1 MTVAKCTMCKA
12 EHPNLNFYLF
22 NGFDNPDIIFHLDWC
37 ESCELEEGYVISL
50 EDILKEFSLDHI
62 SHDLGESSHRVT
74 KLLRDYADKIDAEAN
89 KHKHEWGE

>member
-12 EHPNLNFYLF
+12 EHPNLNFSLF
-22 NGFDNPDIIFHLDWC
+22 SGFYKPDILFALDWC

-74 KLLRDYADKIDAEAN
+74 KLLRDYADKIDAEAD
-89 KHKHEWGE
+89 KHKHEWGD